1 MRHWVCVFP
10 YIFLVF
16 LAHVAPVKTQA
27 AVVVV
32 FLPDLILGWNVDGK
46 VFPLLLHALLQPYEG
61 RPVDILDGDVVAEGL
76 SEGGVSLLVSFVR
89 TETVEETTVG
99 DPSSPGGDLSSI
111 GEMSD

>member
-1 MRHWVCVFP
+1 MCVFP